1 MKHAEVQYISLGF
14 KYERAKS
21 PEAGTAVAQAIR
33 GLLESET
40 IEDRTEARHL
50 VDRGRQEARQGVA
63 A

>member
-1 MKHAEVQYISLGF
+1 MKHSEVQYITLGF

-33 GLLESET
+33 SLLEAET
-40 IEDRTEARHL
+40 IEDRTEARRL

>member
-14 KYERAKS
+14 KYERAQS
-21 PEAGTAVAQAIR
+21 LEAGTAVAQTIR
-33 GLLESET
+33 SLLESET
-40 IEDRTEARHL
+40 VEDRTEARYL

>member
-50 VDRGRQEARQGVA
+50 VDRGRQEARQGVTA
-63 A
+63 

>member
-1 MKHAEVQYISLGF
+1 MKHTEHQYITLGY

-21 PEAGTAVAQAIR
+21 PEAGTAIARAIR